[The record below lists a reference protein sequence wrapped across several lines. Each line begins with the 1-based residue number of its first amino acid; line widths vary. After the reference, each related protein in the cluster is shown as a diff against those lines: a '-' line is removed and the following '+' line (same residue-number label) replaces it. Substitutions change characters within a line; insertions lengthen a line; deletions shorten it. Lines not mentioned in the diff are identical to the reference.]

1 MGWNYI
7 PVPDG
12 FFVYTPG
19 PNPYLNPLDK
29 IHRENSSYI
38 KWQSIIWVYENSGPG
53 GVTTHRQAPPTTGK
67 VRDRV
72 TRNADGGIIR
82 IEIDVDYK
90 LTRLLEGPI
99 PFPEVIEI
107 GSFWCACDWPYSFS
121 QQNYLVF
128 GPHQSILPLRNANLL
143 QCLFVD
149 VQEKD
154 QIQPTPD
161 PKQTGLR
168 PYAFAVP
175 VLSLRSKPGEHQ
187 GWSLQAPVVGGPS
200 YTPPGLGPT
209 PDGNFR
215 LANYTIELDVAVPTF
230 TPIVEIKLKP
240 LSFIQLFYTDNK
252 NDDDIKKNDDIVA
265 LMKWVSAIKTSE
277 LYPVIKNGYLP
288 IHIEGHASKTGS
300 DLVNFD
306 LSQKRRENVQKRF
319 KGMINANPVII
330 VEDRG
335 NQDASQVNLPP
346 NQRNEGYL
354 KDRYVKIEIKED
366 EAKSA
371 LLRYYK
377 EGGR

>member
-19 PNPYLNPLDK
+19 PNPYLNPYDK
-29 IHRENSSYI
+29 FHKENSSYI
-38 KWQSIIWVYENSGPG
+38 KWQGVVWVFENSSPG
-53 GVTTHRQAPPTTGK
+53 GVTTHRQFPPLTGN

-72 TRNADGGIIR
+72 TRNANGGTIR
-82 IEIDVDYK
+82 LEINVDYK

-107 GSFWCACDWPYSFS
+107 GSFWFACDWPYSFS
-121 QQNYLVF
+121 QQDYLAF
-128 GPHQSILPLRNANLL
+128 GPFQQVLQLRNANLL
-143 QCLFVD
+143 QGSFVD
-149 VQEKD
+149 IQSKD
-154 QIQPTPD
+154 QIQPTPA
-161 PKQTGLR
+161 PTQRGIR
-168 PYAFAVP
+168 PFAFAVP
-175 VLSLRSKPGEHQ
+175 LLSLRSKPGDHQ
-187 GWSLQAPVVGGPS
+187 GWSIQAPVVGGPS
-200 YTPPGLGPT
+200 YSPPGNGPT

-240 LSFIQLFYTDNK
+240 LYFTQFFYTDSK
-252 NDDDIKKNDDIVA
+252 NDDDIKKNEDLVA
-265 LMKWVSAIKTSE
+265 LMKWVNAVKASD

-288 IHIEGHASKTGS
+288 IHIKGHASKTGS

-319 KGMINANPVII
+319 RGMIDANPVII
-330 VEDRG
+330 SEDRG
-335 NQDASQVNLPP
+335 KQDASQVDLPP
-346 NQRNEGYL
+346 NQRNAGYL
-354 KDRYVKIEIKED
+354 NDRYVKIEIKED